1 MQCSSKQVL
10 LEILQY
16 SQVQICVGVLIK
28 LQALQQ
34 ISPKETSTHV
44 LSCEYCKT
52 FTKSF
57 SYRAP
62 SVAAFFCLIK

>member
-44 LSCEYCKT
+44 FSVNIAKLLRKAFLIEHLQWLLS
-52 FTKSF
+52 
-57 SYRAP
+57 
-62 SVAAFFCLIK
+62 SV

>member
-1 MQCSSKQVL
+1 MFFKTSFIRNFAIFAGTNLCWSLNKVAGLTADLSKRDFNTRVF
-10 LEILQY
+10 
-16 SQVQICVGVLIK
+16 
-28 LQALQQ
+28 
-34 ISPKETSTHV
+34 
-44 LSCEYCKT
+44 CEYCKT